1 MVSINDSASIPMDT
15 LPPQEPFA
23 PQASQPASHPSHS
36 PAPVAKH
43 GNASSGDDD
52 ATSVGIDFDDG
63 TGATNVKKLKLRV
76 NGFIDL
82 SGIISNVAVLV
93 LLLGQQTHNKFF
105 IPLVVFIV
113 LAISLQIILAFILI
127 IRNSFIQASHDEYP
141 ETPEEMEKLKNK
153 SRDLLTTST
162 ILLMVISVFNVFIVA
177 FAGVAHDSGTA
188 LTSSTTS
195 AT

>member
-36 PAPVAKH
+36 PAP
-43 GNASSGDDD
+43 
-52 ATSVGIDFDDG
+52 
-63 TGATNVKKLKLRV
+63 GATNVKKLKLRV